1 MNKRIGIPRF
11 VDDVTTNTNSDSK
24 RMIADKDFSYGN
36 MLKDGLKVFRK
47 RWDAALVTCVYCIL
61 NPDKVKGRQVATIAS
76 LVTPAVFILD
86 DLIDQSKHRE
96 GRKSFWMKHGK
107 DQTLIAT
114 TTYVNLFLE
123 HVAEFNPDDR
133 QLSRLAQDSIYLML
147 QGEYRDITRN
157 KQGLLGEEEYW
168 TLCYEKAG
176 AITEVGG
183 KLASAAAGAS
193 KKEERIIVRGAAL
206 IGILSQVLDDIL
218 DMEDDFAHGKTSL
231 AAMIVG
237 KSDASWE
244 DLASTKVSSR
254 IQAKTDELCDEGIAL
269 THQLRQNEY
278 TVLLRD
284 VFQCWKNFSWALMGR
299 DDWVD
304 ICRKIGAVGIEEA
317 FDLMFY
323 KMKPDMTEKEIN
335 LVFDSHMQTTTRK
348 A

>member
-1 MNKRIGIPRF
+1 MSKRISIPRF
-11 VDDVTTNTNSDSK
+11 VDGVTTNTNGDSRRIITAK
-24 RMIADKDFSYGN
+24 GFSYGD
-36 MLKDGLKVFRK
+36 MLEDGLKVFKK
-47 RWDAALVTCVYCIL
+47 RWDAALVTCVYCML
-61 NPDKVKGRQVATIAS
+61 KPDEVKARQVATIAS

-133 QLSRLAQDSIYLML
+133 QLARLAQDSIYLML

-157 KQGLLGEEEYW
+157 KQGILSEEEYW

-183 KLASAAAGAS
+183 KLASTVAGAS

-206 IGILSQVLDDIL
+206 IGILSQVLDDIM

-237 KSDASWE
+237 KTDASWE
-244 DLASTKVSSR
+244 ELASKKVSSR

-278 TVLLRD
+278 TALLRD
-284 VFQCWKNFSWALMGR
+284 VFLCWKNFSWVLMGR
-299 DDWVD
+299 EDWVD
-304 ICRKIGAVGIEEA
+304 ICRKLGAVGIEKA
-317 FDLMFY
+317 FDMMFY
-323 KMKPDMTEKEIN
+323 KMKPDMKEQDIN
-335 LVFDSHMQTTTRK
+335 LVFDTYMQTTARK
-348 A
+348 S